1 MTDSNC
7 GSQLLVKTA
16 LTQYKNAAFREADH
30 ARNLLIN
37 SVPNSTVSVL
47 NGTHI

>member
-1 MTDSNC
+1 MLDPKPRLSAFCQDS
-7 GSQLLVKTA
+7 V
-16 LTQYKNAAFREADH
+16 LTQYKNAAFRAAH

-37 SVPNSTVSVL
+37 SVPESTFSVV